1 MEDLGYDMSCYK
13 DEEPIGGANARQAD
27 GTYVNAEKRSIM
39 EGGGNQPEWN
49 QKQKEALEEADKAR
63 DTDQIDRSKPWNNCN
78 KECHICTH
86 VQCPSNPKNP
96 KNRRD

>member
-1 MEDLGYDMSCYK
+1 MNRIVAAIEAKSKNYGVRLGGV
-13 DEEPIGGANARQAD
+13 IAN
-27 GTYVNAEKRSIM
+27 RS
-39 EGGGNQPEWN
+39 
-49 QKQKEALEEADKAR
+49 K